1 MPKVTLRTQ
10 IGVDSPDDLEIS
22 VQEKTFVYLQT
33 TVTPTIRVSAYF
45 EHDEDE
51 VLDEYAELHVPGAV
65 KYRTLIQTVIPG
77 SRERTGIELPGPMY
91 AGEQLTLEVTR
102 EPA

>member
-1 MPKVTLRTQ
+1 MPQIRLRTQ
-10 IGVDSPDDLEIS
+10 VGVDSPNDLEIS
-22 VQEKTFVYLQT
+22 VQEKTFAYLQT

-45 EHDEDE
+45 ETDVPE
-51 VLDEYAELHVPGAV
+51 VLEEYAEILVPGPA

-77 SRERTGIELPGPMY
+77 SRKRATVELPGPMY

-102 EPA
+102 DPL